1 MKEESIL
8 KNLFYLLDEKKA
20 ENILIFDVSKV
31 SSITDYL
38 VICTGTSD
46 VHISSLVDNIMKE
59 SKTWRSKIYHIEGYK
74 LSRWVSI
81 DFGDILLHIM
91 GKDERELYDLES
103 IWGDC
108 DNVTFPV
115 RTIKEYLKTKSNL

>member
-8 KNLFYLLDEKKA
+8 KNMFYLLDEKKA

-38 VICTGTSD
+38 IICTGNSD
-46 VHISSLVDNIMKE
+46 VHISSLVDNIREGAKN
-59 SKTWRSKIYHIEGYK
+59 WRSKIYHIEGYK

-108 DNVTFPV
+108 DTVTFPV
-115 RTIKEYLKTKSNL
+115 RTINEYLKTKSNL